1 MCECVSD
8 CLPIAAQIMSH
19 CGFACQADGGISSA
33 VYGHAPPLSTSRPGA
48 VLARLVCCPAAP
60 LATSSLALL
69 KLDL

>member
-33 VYGHAPPLSTSRPGA
+33 VYGHAPAVGFSAGRGSGA
-48 VLARLVCCPAAP
+48 VGMLSCGSAGH
-60 LATSSLALL
+60 L
-69 KLDL
+69 KPRSPQT